1 MADNFL
7 EKRYDEVF
15 GRSSSPTG
23 PSVKKPTLDKLLL
36 KNRSYRAFDKNYKV
50 HQLQLDAIIGVNTR
64 IASGANAQTLR
75 FRLVNGGGKA
85 AGMLPLIHLGG
96 ALPELHLPF
105 PGTEPETFIVVCSTK
120 QENPIIDI
128 DLGISLQSMLLKAV
142 ELGLGGIIIRN
153 FDKDAVKSYLELEL
167 TPLAILAIG
176 KPAETVQ
183 LVPVR
188 AGDDLKY
195 YRDNGT
201 HFVPKIVAE
210 DLII

>member
-15 GRSSSPTG
+15 GRNSASG

-36 KNRSYRAFDKNYKV
+36 KNRSYRAYDKNYKV

-64 IASGANAQTLR
+64 VASGANAQTLR
-75 FRLVNGGGKA
+75 FHIVNGGEKA

-105 PGTEPETFIVVCSTK
+105 PGTEPETFIVVCSTG
-120 QENPIIDI
+120 QESPIIDI

-153 FDKDAVKSYLELEL
+153 FDKGSVKELLGLSL
-167 TPLAILAIG
+167 TPLAVLAIG

-195 YRDNGT
+195 YREDGI

-210 DLII
+210 DLMV